1 MHNFRKLLV
10 YTKGLDIVERV
21 YAISKG
27 FPRVETFGLTV
38 QLKRA
43 VISIILNIAEG
54 SGCQSKKEFIR
65 FLGYALRSKHEVIA
79 CLDIATKLGYLD
91 GNDVESLEMDL
102 EELSSMIVG
111 LTKSL
116 RSKK

>member
-1 MHNFRKLLV
+1 LV
-10 YTKGLDIVERV
+10 YRKGLDIVEKV
-21 YAISKG
+21 YKISKK
-27 FPRVETFGLTV
+27 FPRIETFGLTI

-43 VISIILNIAEG
+43 VVSIILNIAEG
-54 SGCQSKKEFIR
+54 SGCQSKKEFMK

-79 CLDIATKLGYLD
+79 CLDIAKRLGYLD
-91 GNDVESLEMDL
+91 ENDIKSLEMDL